1 MKQPS
6 RFMPEYPLRRP
17 GVIGWLVAVAYVVLF
32 VWLIAEGFLKNP
44 LAALVGVAAV
54 LVVVGV
60 SVRHG
65 RARAA
70 ALRDLAMRR
79 KGQSICDFAKD
90 FDARNVNT
98 WVIRAVYEQLQQYL
112 NPTVEQFPVRAD
124 DELLGKLIDDPDDLD
139 MDLAVQIAART
150 GRSLK
155 RPQDNP
161 HYQRIHTVRDLVC
174 FFNAQPLTTAP
185 TP

>member
-70 ALRDLAMRR
+70 A
-79 KGQSICDFAKD
+79 K
-90 FDARNVNT
+90 
-98 WVIRAVYEQLQQYL
+98 
-112 NPTVEQFPVRAD
+112 
-124 DELLGKLIDDPDDLD
+124 
-139 MDLAVQIAART
+139 AARAFLLSARAALVT
-150 GRSLK
+150 RSAREFRVNLELP
-155 RPQDNP
+155 RP
-161 HYQRIHTVRDLVC
+161 
-174 FFNAQPLTTAP
+174 
-185 TP
+185 

>member
-17 GVIGWLVAVAYVVLF
+17 GVVGWLVALAYVVLF
-32 VWLIAEGFLKNP
+32 VWLIAEGLLKNP
-44 LAALVGVAAV
+44 WAVLIGVAAV
-54 LVVVGV
+54 LMVVV

-79 KGQSICDFAKD
+79 EGQSICDFARD
-90 FDARNVNT
+90 FDARDVDT
-98 WVIRAVYEQLQQYL
+98 RVIRAVYEQLQQYL

-124 DELLGKLIDDPDDLD
+124 DELLGKLIYDPDDLD

-161 HYQRIHTVRDLVC
+161 HYQHICTVRDFVC